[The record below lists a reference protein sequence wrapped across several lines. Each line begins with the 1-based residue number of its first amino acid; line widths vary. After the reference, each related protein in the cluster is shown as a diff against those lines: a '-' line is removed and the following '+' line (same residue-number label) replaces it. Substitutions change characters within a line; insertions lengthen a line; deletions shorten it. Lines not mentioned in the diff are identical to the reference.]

1 MTFTVEYSVRQDC
14 FHISDLTTVLDT
26 NQRTSLQQIDNDYRI
41 IGLFDTWE
49 KANEF
54 ADTFRK
60 GIETC
65 KVEMKD

>member
-1 MTFTVEYSVRQDC
+1 M
-14 FHISDLTTVLDT
+14 LDKIAFIY
-26 NQRTSLQQIDNDYRI
+26 QRTSLQQIDNDYRI

-65 KVEMKD
+65 KAGMKD